1 MREGANERTE
11 ETESD
16 ENASSYAERHR
27 LRSGP
32 FLLKGPIFSALSR
45 ARLVYILILVL
56 EKHGLSVISEFFI
69 KGNDI

>member
-1 MREGANERTE
+1 MREGANERRE

-32 FLLKGPIFSALSR
+32 FLLEGPIFFPLFLVPLSFTF
-45 ARLVYILILVL
+45 
-56 EKHGLSVISEFFI
+56 EF
-69 KGNDI
+69 